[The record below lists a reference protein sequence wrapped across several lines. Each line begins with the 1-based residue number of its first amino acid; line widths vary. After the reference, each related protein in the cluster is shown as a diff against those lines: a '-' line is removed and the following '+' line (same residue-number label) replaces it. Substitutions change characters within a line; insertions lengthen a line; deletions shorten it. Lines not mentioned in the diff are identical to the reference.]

1 MNTLICRAALFL
13 ALAVIAS
20 AQPVVA
26 QDRLDPRRIA
36 VIPEDLPPGFAFIE
50 EQIRL
55 EMLEG
60 GQGVQLQTGMKR
72 EPVEQYVAQG
82 PIFVGQMIVRVDPP
96 AEPATF
102 LAAIRDRMIQGDG
115 MSPLPDHPNDGGTA
129 TLGKR
134 EDGIDLVAVAFIK
147 NEFVIFTV
155 ISGIEGVVS
164 PRIALDVAGI
174 SSAKYDAARR

>member
-1 MNTLICRAALFL
+1 
-13 ALAVIAS
+13 
-20 AQPVVA
+20 
-26 QDRLDPRRIA
+26 
-36 VIPEDLPPGFAFIE
+36 
-50 EQIRL
+50 
-55 EMLEG
+55 
-60 GQGVQLQTGMKR
+60 
-72 EPVEQYVAQG
+72 
-82 PIFVGQMIVRVDPP
+82 
-96 AEPATF
+96 
-102 LAAIRDRMIQGDG
+102 